1 MSARRAAPR
10 WEPRAG
16 EPRVYTVGE
25 IVGELSRLLAGE
37 YPHVTVEGEI
47 SDYRLHASSG
57 HEYFC
62 IKDARAQLQVVFFA
76 GQPRIRGVVLKNG
89 LAVRVTGSI
98 DVYETKGSMQLKAE
112 RVAPVG
118 MGELQ
123 IRFEEL
129 KRKLQ
134 AEGLF
139 AVDRKRPIPRYA
151 TRIAIVTSFSGAA
164 IQDML
169 RVLKQRAPHA
179 EITVAPTS
187 VQGIAAAMQIAA
199 AIRLVNEW
207 GRADVMIVGRGG
219 GSLEDLW
226 AFNEEIVV
234 RAIANSKVPVI
245 SAVGHE
251 SDTTLSDLAADLR
264 AATPTHAAQQVTA
277 AREEALRELH
287 RLSGHARD
295 RLLAGL
301 QRERR
306 HLEMVRMHRAF
317 QTPHRRAEGGRQGL
331 DLAREG
337 LVRALEAWALRR
349 RHAVGSASDRLGAHA
364 PARTVER
371 LREQLEE
378 LRRRADHA
386 ATDGLVARRREAAAQ
401 ARLLH
406 SYDYRGVLRRGYAL
420 VWTEGRE
427 RLVNRGAALRP
438 EQAIQVQFQDA
449 RARATVTR
457 VDAAPEEE
465 TS

>member
-1 MSARRAAPR
+1 MSARRVVPR

-16 EPRVYTVGE
+16 EPRVYTVVE
-25 IVGELSRLLAGE
+25 IVTELSQLLAGE
-37 YPHVTVEGEI
+37 YPRVTVEGEI
-47 SDYRLHASSG
+47 SDYRAHTSG

-62 IKDARAQLQVVFFA
+62 IKDDRAQLQVVFFA
-76 GQPRIRGVVLKNG
+76 SQPRIRGVVLKNG

-98 DVYETKGSMQLKAE
+98 NVYEAKGSMQLKAE

-139 AVDRKRPIPRYA
+139 AMERKRPIPRHA
-151 TRIAIVTSFSGAA
+151 IRIAIVTSFSGAA

-169 RVLKQRAPHA
+169 RVLRQRAPHA
-179 EITVAPTS
+179 RITVAPTS

-207 GRADVMIVGRGG
+207 DQADVMIVGRGG

-234 RAIANSKVPVI
+234 RAIANSRIPVI

-277 AREEALRELH
+277 AREDALQELRQLAVHARERLLREV
-287 RLSGHARD
+287 
-295 RLLAGL
+295 

-306 HLEMVRMHRAF
+306 RIEGYRTHWAF
-317 QTPHRRAEGGRQGL
+317 QTPHRRVEGGRQGL
-331 DLAREG
+331 DVAREA
-337 LVRALEAWALRR
+337 LVRALEGWALRR
-349 RHAVGSASDRLGAHA
+349 RHALGSASDRLGAHA
-364 PARTVER
+364 PARTVQR

-378 LRRRADHA
+378 LRRRAGHA

-401 ARLLH
+401 ARLFQ

-420 VWTEGRE
+420 VWTEDRE

-438 EQAIQVQFQDA
+438 DQAIQVQFQDA

-457 VDAAPEEE
+457 VDPAPEEE